1 MNNNSSLLFT
11 HIPHEQVKRP
21 FIEMI
26 DDPRG
31 HFYKTESGAIF
42 PSITT
47 MIKTFTKDGIDI
59 WRNKVGWENADRISK
74 ESTDVGTT
82 LHSLIEQFLN
92 NEEPKLNDEQ
102 LLIQYAVPP
111 WVLFDV
117 VKPAL
122 ADINNIH
129 ATEMK
134 LFSDEM
140 GLAGTVDCVAEYEG
154 VLSII
159 DFKNSRKKK
168 TKSRVKNYAIQTAA
182 YSQMWRECIGDDIKQ
197 GVVIIANWDFTTS
210 IFKFKIDEYMKDLW
224 SMLVSY
230 NEINS

>member
-1 MNNNSSLLFT
+1 MDLFT

-21 FIEMI
+21 FVEMV

-82 LHSLIEQFLN
+82 LHYYIEQFLN
-92 NEEPKLNDEQ
+92 NNQVVFTGDLD
-102 LLIQYAVPP
+102 YAISPAN
-111 WVLFDV
+111 LFNA

-224 SMLVSY
+224 SMIISY

>member
-1 MNNNSSLLFT
+1 MDLFT
-11 HIPHEQVKRP
+11 HIPHDEIKRP
-21 FIEMI
+21 FVKML

-31 HFYKTESGAIF
+31 HYYQTESGAIY

-74 ESTDVGTT
+74 ESTDVGTE
-82 LHSLIEQFLN
+82 LHHLIEYFLN
-92 NEEPKLNDEQ
+92 NKSIPTTISGDFAINPIE
-102 LLIQYAVPP
+102 
-111 WVLFDV
+111 LFNT

-168 TKSRVKNYAIQTAA
+168 TKSRVKNYGIQTAA
-182 YSQMWRECIGDDIKQ
+182 YSQMWKECIGQDIKQ

-210 IFKFKIDEYMKDLW
+210 IFKFKIDDYMKDLW